1 MNLKKYIWAIMLMGI
16 ICSACNDAWDEHYQ
30 TEKNEFSTVDVE
42 VVSTSTVEY
51 MKTNSDY
58 SELFQMFEKYGLLE
72 QMNTEGLHYTV
83 LAVKN
88 DAWASSEGSTEE
100 QQLFLANTY
109 VANIAI
115 SPANL
120 VDGQTIQ
127 VWNGKL
133 VNITATD
140 EVVRSG
146 GSDIGFAF
154 NGVKA
159 TKVVKTTSGY
169 IYELENMI
177 YTPQTMYEFISGLGD
192 EYSIFRDLVLNK
204 EVREFDEKNSELI
217 GVDAMG
223 NNVYDS
229 VFVSRLPLF
238 EDRKFNMKNEALKA
252 TVLIPTNQQI
262 EDAIEN
268 AKQRLDDYGWILEDT
283 VLTEWCYQSLFFNQK
298 YEPSAFQETNPDK
311 IDLTS
316 LFGKQWR
323 TTVNKVDITNPV
335 ELSNGL
341 AYYVNSFKI
350 PSNILLWRLKGY
362 MYHYYYLSEA
372 EREEFYNIENFSLY
386 GEPTVRY
393 GPWSPGPEWPLIS
406 NITQIMY
413 LTDNQQPGRVNF
425 KCYDYIDYGD
435 GTHRLIAHKLPPGEY
450 DFCMGFGNT
459 KNRGVDMSIYLNDKF
474 IITLTPQQQ
483 SGSNWDRYGDNPPIG
498 SPDKRYDTDGWKWA
512 TITIDGDGPVELK
525 FRLECSKMVTGQ
537 DIQLHHYTFRPSKNF
552 Y

>member
-1 MNLKKYIWAIMLMGI
+1 MNLKKYIWVIMLMGI
-16 ICSACNDAWDEHYQ
+16 IFSSCNNAWDEHYQ
-30 TEKNEFSTVDVE
+30 TKEAEFSTINVE
-42 VVSTSTVEY
+42 VIPTSTVEY

-58 SELFQMFEKYGLLE
+58 SELFRMFEKYGLLE
-72 QMNTEGLHYTV
+72 RMNTEGLHYTV

-88 DAWASSEGSTEE
+88 EAWKNSTGNSEE
-100 QQLFLANTY
+100 QLLFLANTY
-109 VANIAI
+109 VANIAV

-133 VNITATD
+133 VNITATG
-140 EVVRSG
+140 EAMRSSG
-146 GSDIGFAF
+146 NDIGFAF
-154 NGVKA
+154 NGVRA
-159 TKVVKTTSGY
+159 TKVVKTNSGY

-192 EYSIFRDLVLNK
+192 EYSIFRDLILNK

-238 EDRKFNMKNEALKA
+238 EDRKFNMKDEGLKA
-252 TVLIPTNQQI
+252 TVLIPTNQQVQ
-262 EDAIEN
+262 DAIKN
-268 AKQRLDDYGWILEDT
+268 AKQRLVDYGWVLEDT
-283 VLTEWCYQSLFFNQK
+283 VLVEWCYQSLFFNQK
-298 YEPSAFQETNPDK
+298 YVPSIFQETDPEK

-323 TTVNKVDITNPV
+323 VTVNKVDVANPV

-350 PSNILLWRLKGY
+350 PSNILLWRLKDY
-362 MYHYYYLSEA
+362 MYHYYYLSDS
-372 EREEFYNIENFSLY
+372 EREEFYTIDNFSLY
-386 GEPTVRY
+386 STPIIRF

-406 NITQIMY
+406 NITQVMY
-413 LTDNQQPGRVNF
+413 LTDNTQPGCVHF

-435 GTHRLIAHKLPPGEY
+435 GTHKLTAHKLPPGEY

-474 IITLTPQQQ
+474 IRTLSPAEQ

-498 SPDKRYDTDGWKWA
+498 SPDAKYDTDGWKWGTV
-512 TITIDGDGPVELK
+512 TIEGDGPVELNL
-525 FRLECSKMVTGQ
+525 RLECSPWVTGQ

>member
-1 MNLKKYIWAIMLMGI
+1 MKLKNNIWIMVLISGLLA
-16 ICSACNDAWDEHYQ
+16 ACTDAWDEHYQ
-30 TEKNEFSTVDVE
+30 TKEAVFANTNMEII
-42 VVSTSTVEY
+42 STSTVEY

-58 SELFQMFEKYGLLE
+58 SELFEMFDKCGLLE
-72 QMNTEGLHYTV
+72 RMNTEELQYTV
-83 LAVKN
+83 FAVKN
-88 DAWASSEGSTEE
+88 DAWRNSTETTEE

-109 VANIAI
+109 ISNVAV

-120 VDGQTIQ
+120 VAGQTIQ

-133 VNITATD
+133 VNITSTNPITRNG
-140 EVVRSG
+140 ENG
-146 GSDIGFAF
+146 IGFAF

-159 TKVVKTTSGY
+159 TKVIKTENGY
-169 IYELENMI
+169 IYELEDMI

-192 EYSIFRDLVLNK
+192 EYSIFRDLILNK
-204 EVREFDEKNSELI
+204 EVKVFDEKHSELI

-223 NNVYDS
+223 NNIYDS

-238 EDRKFNMKNEALKA
+238 EDRKFDMKNEGLKA
-252 TVLIPTNQQI
+252 TVLIPANSQI
-262 EDAIEN
+262 EEAIEN
-268 AKQRLDDYGWILEDT
+268 AKQRLIDYGWVLEDT

-298 YEPSAFQETNPDK
+298 YEPAAFQETNPDK

-323 TTVNKVDITNPV
+323 TTVNKVNTTEPV
-335 ELSNGL
+335 ELSNGT
-341 AYYVNSFKI
+341 AYYVTSFKI
-350 PSNILLWRLKGY
+350 PSNVLLWRLKGY
-362 MYHYYYLSEA
+362 MYHYYYLSET
-372 EREEFYNIENFSLY
+372 EREEFYSIENFSLY
-386 GEPTVRY
+386 QTPIVRF

-413 LTDNQQPGRVNF
+413 LTDNTKPGCVHF
-425 KCYDYIDYGD
+425 KCYDYEDYGD
-435 GTHRLIAHKLPPGEY
+435 GRHKLTAYKLPPGEY
-450 DFCMGFGNT
+450 EFCMGFGNT

-474 IITLTPQQQ
+474 IRTLSPAEQ

-498 SPDKRYDTDGWKWA
+498 SPDARYDTDGWHWA
-512 TITIDGDGPVELK
+512 TITVEGDGPVELNL
-525 FRLECSKMVTGQ
+525 RLECSPFVTGQ